1 MKVKVL
7 RDSAQSMGFMLHLL
21 NSHKKYQL
29 KHCDFGRSIGNL
41 WGDSNSMDFLHLQL
55 SRLGASLSKGGCR
68 ASATHCSI
76 SITAGGEA
84 HFPEL
89 RLACS
94 LLFELAPAD
103 CIWTMKPS
111 RHSTG
116 AFGHTALGCCTVDAA
131 STCVE
136 HQGCKRGTG
145 GWDVIVSNKKKS
157 SLLSF
162 LTAWVA
168 VSS

>member
-1 MKVKVL
+1 
-7 RDSAQSMGFMLHLL
+7 
-21 NSHKKYQL
+21 
-29 KHCDFGRSIGNL
+29 
-41 WGDSNSMDFLHLQL
+41 MDFLHLQL
-55 SRLGASLSKGGCR
+55 SRLSTSPNKGGYR

-103 CIWTMKPS
+103 RIWTMKPS

-116 AFGHTALGCCTVDAA
+116 AFGHTALGHCALDAA

-136 HQGCKRGTG
+136 HQGCKRGTEG
-145 GWDVIVSNKKKS
+145 
-157 SLLSF
+157 
-162 LTAWVA
+162 
-168 VSS
+168 